1 MKGGR
6 RRKWSQ
12 EVNRIVMECY
22 FRGNPE
28 VIEYIERMHFIWKE
42 KEMFD
47 VKQQRLLDQK
57 WRIVKEK

>member
-1 MKGGR
+1 
-6 RRKWSQ
+6 
-12 EVNRIVMECY
+12 MECY

>member
-28 VIEYIERMHFIWKE
+28 VMGYIERMHFIWKE

>member
-1 MKGGR
+1 
-6 RRKWSQ
+6 
-12 EVNRIVMECY
+12 MECY

-28 VIEYIERMHFIWKE
+28 VMGYIERMHFIWKE